1 MLDWITNTISSM
13 GYLGIALLMLLEN
26 FFPPVSEEIIMPLA
40 GFTVQR
46 GELSF
51 PLVVLA
57 GATGTVFGALLWY
70 RLGRLVG
77 EGRMRQWADN
87 HGKWLGLSGEDVN
100 KSKRWFDRH
109 GKNIVFFGRLVP
121 GIRTYISLPA
131 GFEEMSLLPFTIYSA
146 SGTLIWVG
154 LLTYAGYA
162 LGQNF
167 QLVEKYFGPISLV
180 VLVASIVGTGVW
192 VTCRR
197 RKKKQQAER

>member
-46 GELSF
+46 GELNF
-51 PLVVLA
+51 LLVVLA
-57 GATGTVFGALLWY
+57 GTTGTIFGALLWY
-70 RLGRLVG
+70 RLGKLVG
-77 EGRMRQWADN
+77 ERRMKKWADK
-87 HGKWLGLSGEDVN
+87 HGKWLGFSSEDVGN
-100 KSKRWFDRH
+100 SKRWFDKH
-109 GKNIVFFGRLVP
+109 GKNVVFFGRLVP
-121 GIRTYISLPA
+121 GIRTYISIPA
-131 GFEEMSLLPFTIYSA
+131 GFEEMPLLTFIIYSA

-167 QLVEKYFGPISLV
+167 QLVEKYFAPISLAVSIASV
-180 VLVASIVGTGVW
+180 VGIGVW
-192 VTCRR
+192 VTRRR
-197 RKKKQQAER
+197 RKKKQQIQK

>member
-1 MLDWITNTISSM
+1 MLDWIINTISSM

-40 GFTVQR
+40 GFAVQR

-57 GATGTVFGALLWY
+57 GATGTVGGALLWY

-77 EGRMRQWADN
+77 ERHTRKWADK
-87 HGKWLGLSGEDVN
+87 HGKWLGLSGEDVG
-100 KSKRWFDRH
+100 KSKRWFNRH
-109 GKNIVFFGRLVP
+109 GKNVVFFGRLVP

-131 GFEEMSLLPFTIYSA
+131 GFEEMSLTPFIIYSA

-154 LLTYAGYA
+154 CLTYAGYA

-167 QLVEKYFGPISLV
+167 QLVERYFGSISLV
-180 VLVASIVGTGVW
+180 VLVVSVVGIGIW
-192 VTCRR
+192 VIRRR
-197 RKKKQQAER
+197 RKKKQ